1 MSSTSQQFVNE
12 VLRLTNEF
20 RAENGLSPLKANSEL
35 DQTAQKYSQTMATGD
50 FFSHTGKDN
59 STPWSRAEKEG
70 YKARTMGE
78 NIAVGQRSPQ
88 QVVQGWID
96 SPGHRRNMLNPNFTE
111 LGVGYFNLENDTGK
125 VNYNTYWTQ
134 LFGSGDL
141 LVSAAPTP
149 VKSPTPPP
157 EQQPTAPVETP
168 TDNSGSPRGGQD
180 SLAPVAELSFE
191 EGSGL
196 NANDTSTAGARNN
209 ARLASGTG
217 WTAGK
222 KGGAIALNGQD
233 RGVTF
238 DNSNDINRGQQAQR
252 TVSLWF
258 KVDDASQDKKQV
270 IYEEGGS
277 ARGLNAYIDDD
288 RLFVGGWNTPE
299 TKWNGSWIST
309 DKVSS
314 GQWHHAAIVLDGQKT
329 ITDNALT
336 AYLDGQ
342 KIGQAAGSQ
351 LWGHNRASLGSVTD
365 STRFADGISDRSG
378 TGFTGAIDEVK
389 IFNDALTAS
398 QVQGLAAV

>member
-20 RAENGLSPLKANSEL
+20 RAKNGLAPLKANSEL

-59 STPWSRAEKEG
+59 STPWARAEKEG

-78 NIAVGQRSPQ
+78 NIAAGQRSPQ

-125 VNYNTYWTQ
+125 TNYNTYWTQ

-141 LVSAAPTP
+141 LVSAAPAP
-149 VKSPTPPP
+149 VKPPAAPPT
-157 EQQPTAPVETP
+157 QQPSAPAETP
-168 TDNSGSPRGGQD
+168 TNNND

-196 NANDTSTAGARNN
+196 DARDSSNAGARNN
-209 ARLASGTG
+209 ARLSNGIG

-222 KGGAIALNGQD
+222 QGGAIALNGQD

-238 DNSNDINRGQQAQR
+238 GNSNDINRGQQAQR

-258 KVDDASQDKKQV
+258 KVDDASKDKKQV

-288 RLFVGGWNTPE
+288 RLFVGGWNVPE
-299 TKWNGSWIST
+299 TNWGGSWIST

-342 KIGQAAGSQ
+342 KIGQAKGSQ

-365 STRFADGISDRSG
+365 STRFADGVSGRDG
-378 TGFTGAIDEVK
+378 TGFAGAIDEVK
-389 IFNDALTAS
+389 IFNDALTAN
-398 QVQGLAAV
+398 QVQGLASV